1 MAAQGDPQPPP
12 DPWPALAVVDGKLVR
27 GRFVGYK
34 FQAMPQG
41 TESEDARERVEAWE
55 DQKFGR

>member
-1 MAAQGDPQPPP
+1 VTDDRQPKP

-34 FQAMPQG
+34 FQAMPEG
-41 TESEDARERVEAWE
+41 NADEAARERREEAN
-55 DQKFGR
+55 DVINPHR